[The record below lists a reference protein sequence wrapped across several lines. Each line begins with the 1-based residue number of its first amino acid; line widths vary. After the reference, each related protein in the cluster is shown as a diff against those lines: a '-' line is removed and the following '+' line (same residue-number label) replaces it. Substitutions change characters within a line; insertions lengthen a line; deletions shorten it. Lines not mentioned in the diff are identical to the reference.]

1 MSMQI
6 RILAGMVV
14 AISVVLAAG
23 ALAASGDE
31 PIFVQFLDPRDPDDA
46 TVLDYWQRSLSDE
59 LEGPAMVDLGT
70 MLYFRGFPKD
80 AERMYRKAL
89 KLDKGLYEGWF
100 RLGLVLHG
108 QGDFDSADQ
117 AYRRCLKKR
126 PGHGWANFY
135 LGLLEEQRGHGK
147 SAMYYLEK
155 AFLHAP
161 ELANPAV
168 NPAVLGSKLALG
180 AKLVAYDAEKT
191 QGSLPLT
198 FLEPAQVEKVRSG
211 YLPPEPEVVEKVR
224 SEPVAAPTVAPA
236 EPTDE
241 ATSDI
246 TRSLWDVETDPR
258 AQAPTPT
265 PVPQRPPRSIPVR
278 RAPTPS
284 FQEPPATS
292 SEDGTASQSSSPP
305 VVPVGNVSGEAAV
318 LP

>member
-1 MSMQI
+1 
-6 RILAGMVV
+6 
-14 AISVVLAAG
+14 LAAPD
-23 ALAASGDE
+23 DE
-31 PIFVQFLDPRDPDDA
+31 PIFVQFLDPENPDDA
-46 TVLDYWQRSLSDE
+46 TLLDYWQRSLNEE
-59 LEGPAMVDLGT
+59 LEASAMVDLGT

-80 AERMYRKAL
+80 AERMYRRAL

-147 SAMYYLEK
+147 SAMYHLET
-155 AFLHAP
+155 AFRHAP

-180 AKLVAYDAEKT
+180 AKIVAYDAQKT
-191 QGSLPLT
+191 RASLPLT
-198 FLEPAQVEKVRSG
+198 FLEPAQVEKVRAS
-211 YLPPEPEVVEKVR
+211 YLPPEPEEVEEVR
-224 SEPVAAPTVAPA
+224 SEPVAAPAAAPA
-236 EPTDE
+236 EPMDS
-241 ATSDI
+241 APSDI
-246 TRSLWDVETDPR
+246 TRSLWEVDTDPR

-284 FQEPPATS
+284 FQEPPANDRERGTS
-292 SEDGTASQSSSPP
+292 SRSPAPP
-305 VVPVGNVSGEAAV
+305 VVPIGNVSGEAAV

>member
-1 MSMQI
+1 MSMQN

-14 AISVVLAAG
+14 TISVVVAAG
-23 ALAASGDE
+23 VLAASADE
-31 PIFVQFLDPRDPDDA
+31 PIFIQFLDPEDPDDA
-46 TVLDYWQRSLSDE
+46 TLLDYWQRFLNDE
-59 LEGPAMVDLGT
+59 LEAPAMVDLGS
-70 MLYFRGFPKD
+70 MLYLRGFPND

-100 RLGLVLHG
+100 RFGLVLHG

-126 PGHGWANFY
+126 SGHGWANFY

-161 ELANPAV
+161 ELSNPAV

-180 AKLVAYDAEKT
+180 AKLVTNDHRKT
-191 QGSLPLT
+191 QASLPLT
-198 FLEPAQVEKVRSG
+198 YLEPAQVEKVRTG
-211 YLPPEPEVVEKVR
+211 YLPPEPEVVEEDR
-224 SEPVAAPTVAPA
+224 TEPAPDVAAAPTQPNK
-236 EPTDE
+236 PTP
-241 ATSDI
+241 SDV

-284 FQEPPATS
+284 FQEPSATS
-292 SEDGTASQSSSPP
+292 PQDGSANRSSSPP
-305 VVPVGNVSGEAAV
+305 VVPVGNASGEAVV